1 MNFWLVLTVN
11 SITFG
16 GLLFLLS
23 AGFSLI
29 FGLMRIPNLTHG
41 SLFMVGAY
49 IGFTLAAAGWWWLGL
64 LVSVVAMAI
73 GGCIIDATVF
83 RTLRKQDHMVTVLV
97 TFGILLI
104 LETLVTVIWGKAYLR
119 YPVPALLD
127 GTVTI
132 DGSPF
137 PIYRLFVIAVS
148 IAVALSLTC
157 WLRWTRIGL
166 HVRAASADARIT
178 AIQGIDVD
186 RVSLVVVGLGTALA
200 GLSGVVA
207 GPLLSLSPTMG
218 NYILIDS
225 FMVVV
230 IGGLGSFAGAFIA
243 AMLIGQIHNLGA
255 IYLPWASTMLPFLLM
270 VAILIWRP
278 TGFAGSRT

>member
-1 MNFWLVLTVN
+1 
-11 SITFG
+11 
-16 GLLFLLS
+16 
-23 AGFSLI
+23 
-29 FGLMRIPNLTHG
+29 
-41 SLFMVGAY
+41 MVGAY
-49 IGFTLAAAGWWWLGL
+49 IGFSLAATGFWWLGL

-73 GGCIIDATVF
+73 GGCVIDATVF
-83 RTLRKQDHMVTVLV
+83 RKLRKQDHMVTVLV
-97 TFGILLI
+97 TFGMLLI

-132 DGSPF
+132 GGSPF

-148 IAVALSLTC
+148 ILVALSLTG
-157 WLRWTRIGL
+157 WLRLTRMGL
-166 HVRAASADARIT
+166 HVRAASADQRIA
-178 AIQGIDVD
+178 AIQGINVD

-200 GLSGVVA
+200 GLSGVIA
-207 GPLLSLSPTMG
+207 GPLLTLSPTMG

-243 AMLIGQIHNLGA
+243 ALLIGQIHNLGA
-255 IYLPWASTMLPFLLM
+255 IYLPWAATMLPFLLM

-278 TGFAGSRT
+278 TGFAGQRT

>member
-1 MNFWLVLTVN
+1 
-11 SITFG
+11 
-16 GLLFLLS
+16 
-23 AGFSLI
+23 
-29 FGLMRIPNLTHG
+29 
-41 SLFMVGAY
+41 MVGAY
-49 IGFTLAAAGWWWLGL
+49 IGFSLAAAGFWWIGL

-73 GGCIIDATVF
+73 GGVVIDAAIF
-83 RTLRKQDHMVTVLV
+83 RSLRKQDHMVTVLV

-104 LETLVTVIWGKAYLR
+104 LETVVTVIWGKAYLR
-119 YPVPALLD
+119 YPVPPLLD

-137 PIYRLFVIAVS
+137 PIYRLFVIVVS
-148 IAVALSLTC
+148 VAVALSLTA
-157 WLRWTRIGL
+157 WLRFTRIGL
-166 HVRAASADARIT
+166 HVRAASADPRIT

-186 RVSLVVVGLGTALA
+186 RVSLIVVGLGTALA

-207 GPLLSLSPTMG
+207 GPLLTLSPTMG

-225 FMVVV
+225 FIVVV

-255 IYLPWASTMLPFLLM
+255 IYLPWAATMLPFLLM

-278 TGFAGSRT
+278 TGFAGSRA